1 MVWKSK
7 SAPQIEAKASTF
19 RYNSPVPYLMPSH
32 HPFVPSANIS
42 AIASPRLSQVLPL
55 LILLV
60 FVAGAAFV
68 GYQIYLSVTK
78 IRDNVDKR
86 MAKKNV
92 VFTKDGLRVGVKHV
106 EQENYVDATQS
117 WVVKA
122 WNMGSHNPPP
132 VKRR

>member
-19 RYNSPVPYLMPSH
+19 
-32 HPFVPSANIS
+32 
-42 AIASPRLSQVLPL
+42 SQILPL

-60 FVAGAAFV
+60 FVGGAGFV

-92 VFTKDGLRVGVKHV
+92 VFTKDGLKVGVKHV
-106 EQENYVDATQS
+106 EQESYVDATQN

>member
-1 MVWKSK
+1 MAWRSK
-7 SAPQIEAKASTF
+7 SPVQVEAKPSTF
-19 RYNSPVPYLMPSH
+19 
-32 HPFVPSANIS
+32 
-42 AIASPRLSQVLPL
+42 SQLLPL

-60 FVAGAAFV
+60 FLGGAAFV
-68 GYQIYLSVTK
+68 GYHIYLSVVQ
-78 IRDNVDKR
+78 IRDSTEKR

-92 VFTKDGLRVGVKHV
+92 VFTKDGLKVGVKHV

-122 WNMGSHNPPP
+122 WNLGSSAPAP